1 MANDNVSSFSKNI
14 KFQRTTDNPRIE
26 VLRFSKATKTMEICS
41 FYASAVLMRPVG
53 THESAIVLPDGT
65 TVILSLPYADL
76 VEKIDEG
83 YSPLDLK
90 EHCSTVVSVIEPHP
104 GEMIAGEGIFLGKY
118 KPRDRDGNSL
128 GKIFNVFAAPED
140 LGGAEKYVDTVKHI
154 AALKNWHGH
163 DGTNYA
169 TDKELYQALKNGG
182 YNGGWIIPTRPLLS
196 GRNVNDIIIQPDNLY
211 AHKDKGALA
220 ETFKTAASDSSRCYW
235 SSTEDRDYTSHVYAI
250 RFSDGHEGRDL
261 EDYFLFSCRPVRL
274 VPA

>member
-1 MANDNVSSFSKNI
+1 M
-14 KFQRTTDNPRIE
+14 TDNPRIE
-26 VLRFSKATKTMEICS
+26 VLCFPKASKTIETCS

-90 EHCSTVVSVIEPHP
+90 EHCSTVVPVIEPQP

-118 KPRDRDGNSL
+118 KPRDRDGYSL

-140 LGGAEKYVDTVKHI
+140 LTDASGKQSSFKYVDTVKRI

-169 TDKELYQALKNGG
+169 TDKELYQALKNGS
-182 YNGGWIIPTRPLLS
+182 YDGGWIIPTRALLS
-196 GRNVNDIIIQPDNLY
+196 GKDVNSNVTQPDNIY
-211 AHKDKGALA
+211 THKDKGALA
-220 ETFKTAASDSSRCYW
+220 GTFKTAASDSSDYYW
-235 SSTEDRDYTSHVYAI
+235 SSTE
-250 RFSDGHEGRDL
+250 GRDL
-261 EDYFLFSCRPVRL
+261 PSFVYDVRFSNGLEHWHHKDITLFSCRPVRL